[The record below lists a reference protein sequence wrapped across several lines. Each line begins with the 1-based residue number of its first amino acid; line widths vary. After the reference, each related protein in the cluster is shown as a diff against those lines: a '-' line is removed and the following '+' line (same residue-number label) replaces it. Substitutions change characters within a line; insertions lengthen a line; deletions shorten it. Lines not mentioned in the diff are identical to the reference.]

1 MKNIIKK
8 GGILLLLLSVALF
21 MNIRLGYI
29 TLISCFC
36 FLVFVQS
43 FWSTTK
49 MDRAGWMI
57 LLFCVLYVIFSAING
72 IDYTLS
78 TLVLWLIAPPIFYY
92 YGKRMTDLCE
102 TENDLLY
109 FWFIILL
116 CYALDVAIA
125 GVSDIYST
133 GSFIANS
140 RSLSVFEE
148 QEFSATQ
155 LGLRLNIAMV
165 GLPIAVLVSD
175 KRLKLLYTLLTC
187 LSVLV
192 VIYLMNRT
200 GLVILFLCLSTIV
213 IMRSCYDRRFA
224 IIALLVIFAG
234 VYLLRSSD
242 FYDWTVTQM
251 YKARNEQEGLETRY
265 SRWIEHVGYLFEYP
279 FSWAKRGEVY
289 YVHNMWLDIA
299 RISGI
304 IPFLMLVGLTVNF
317 FVKAIKDAL
326 KYKMVQ
332 HYFILGLT
340 ICFFASC
347 FVEPIL
353 GGTHFMLY
361 CLLWGCQSSLC
372 KKTLLI

>member
-1 MKNIIKK
+1 
-8 GGILLLLLSVALF
+8 
-21 MNIRLGYI
+21 
-29 TLISCFC
+29 
-36 FLVFVQS
+36 
-43 FWSTTK
+43 
-49 MDRAGWMI
+49 MDRAGWML

-251 YKARNEQEGLETRY
+251 YTARNEQEGLETRY
-265 SRWIEHVGYLFEYP
+265 SRWIEHMGYLFEYP
-279 FSWAKRGEVY
+279 FGWAKRGEVY